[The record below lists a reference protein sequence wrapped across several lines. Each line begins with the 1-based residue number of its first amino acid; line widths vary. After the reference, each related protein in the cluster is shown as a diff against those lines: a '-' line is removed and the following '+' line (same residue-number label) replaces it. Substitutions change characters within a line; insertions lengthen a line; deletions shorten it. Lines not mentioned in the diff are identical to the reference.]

1 MSELSSKHCV
11 PCEGGVP
18 PLSPEEVRRLLAEV
32 PGWKASADGK
42 AITREFKFKN
52 YWQTMAFVNAVAWI
66 AHQED
71 HHPDLEVHYDRCVVR
86 YSTHAIDGLS
96 ENDLICAAKVS
107 RLLSSDA

>member
-1 MSELSSKHCV
+1 MSELSSKRCV

-18 PLSPEEVRRLLAEV
+18 PLSPDEVNELLAEV
-32 PGWKASADGK
+32 PGWSVSADGK
-42 AITREFKFKN
+42 AISREFKFKN
-52 YWQTMAFVNAVAWI
+52 YWQTMAFVNAVAWV

-71 HHPDLEVHYDRCVVR
+71 HHPDLEVHYDRCLVR

-107 RLLSSDA
+107 GLLSSSP